1 MKKKVWIQSENVR
14 LTRFSPP
21 NHLSRATNMST
32 NGQNGP
38 TSNNG
43 PMHNGPSSSSGLQ
56 AGNGSSAS
64 GVQSI
69 SGPPVADLLSQLED
83 YSPAIPDAVTQHYLS
98 SSGFNT
104 DDPRIVRLI
113 SLAAQKYISDIAND
127 ALQHC
132 KMRGAGVTNKKNKDR
147 KYVLSNEDL
156 GAALADQGITLKKP
170 PYFV

>member
-1 MKKKVWIQSENVR
+1 
-14 LTRFSPP
+14 
-21 NHLSRATNMST
+21 MST

-38 TSNNG
+38 SSSNG
-43 PMHNGPSSSSGLQ
+43 PLHNGGPP
-56 AGNGSSAS
+56 GNGSGSLQSGGVSGASS
-64 GVQSI
+64 GVQAL

-83 YSPAIPDAVTQHYLS
+83 YSPAIPDAVTSHYLS
-98 SSGFNT
+98 ASGFNT

-113 SLAAQKYISDIAND
+113 SLAAQKYISDVAND

-147 KYVLSNEDL
+147 KYVLTNEDL
-156 GAALADQGITLKKP
+156 GQALADQGITLKKP

>member
-1 MKKKVWIQSENVR
+1 MASG
-14 LTRFSPP
+14 S
-21 NHLSRATNMST
+21 
-32 NGQNGP
+32 NGQNGGS
-38 TSNNG
+38 SNNG
-43 PMHNGPSSSSGLQ
+43 MPNGMGANNPNNLGASGSSSSSGIQ
-56 AGNGSSAS
+56 A
-64 GVQSI
+64 I

-127 ALQHC
+127 ALQHS
-132 KMRGAGVTNKKNKDR
+132 KMRGAGQTNKKNKDR
-147 KYVLSNEDL
+147 KYILSNEDL
-156 GAALADQGITLKKP
+156 GQALADQGITLKKP